1 MKSLKPLSLL
11 LALALALSLIS
22 CTAFATGSETEIVLS
37 DSGVTV
43 DGAAASTSS
52 SAAVYV
58 GADIVYYEEGK
69 DSSYGAGS
77 DSDAH
82 SAEEAAAHTVVTI
95 TKPGTYRISGTLSA
109 GQIAVDLGDGSKNDP
124 EAVATLILDGVDI
137 TCTVA
142 PAVIFYR
149 TYECGDTDRSTA
161 TSSVDTSEAGANVL
175 LADGSTNYVS
185 GSYVSKIYE
194 EGTTNKL
201 HKYDCA
207 FYSKRSMNISG
218 EAFGTGKLYITAENE
233 GLGSECHLTING
245 GSIYIES
252 RDDGINTNE
261 DYVSVTTVNG
271 GYLHI
276 NAGLGSEGDG
286 IDSNG
291 WIVINGG
298 EVVTM
303 ANPTSPDG
311 GIDAYCKTIINGG
324 TLIATGRSNDETDSV
339 SAQPYMELQFSSQVA
354 AGSVVEIS
362 DADGSTVFTYTAEKA
377 FNSLTVSNSSF
388 AEDTTYYVYVDGAR
402 QQYSGNGFGMMGG
415 GWGEGMTRPEG
426 MTPPEGMTRPEGSTP
441 SDGINQAAGVEFVIT
456 ESTHSFSGITA
467 EGGAASSAP
476 EAGEASDGL
485 PFTDIAGNEYLDA
498 IKFVY
503 KNGLMN
509 GISDTDF
516 SPDTPVSRAM
526 AITVLARLA
535 KAEACET
542 DDFTD
547 VVSGSWYAP
556 YVGWAVQSGVVSGY
570 GNGKYGPDDS
580 VSRQQI
586 CVIMNNYANSK
597 SISLNAGELVFS
609 DSSAIA
615 DWASEA
621 TAACKGAGLLDG
633 IAKGSSFSG
642 GSALTRAELA
652 DVLMRLA
659 QII

>member
-194 EGTTNKL
+194 EGTTSKL

-388 AEDTTYYVYVDGAR
+388 A
-402 QQYSGNGFGMMGG
+402 
-415 GWGEGMTRPEG
+415 
-426 MTPPEGMTRPEGSTP
+426 
-441 SDGINQAAGVEFVIT
+441 
-456 ESTHSFSGITA
+456 
-467 EGGAASSAP
+467 
-476 EAGEASDGL
+476 
-485 PFTDIAGNEYLDA
+485 
-498 IKFVY
+498 
-503 KNGLMN
+503 
-509 GISDTDF
+509 
-516 SPDTPVSRAM
+516 
-526 AITVLARLA
+526 
-535 KAEACET
+535 
-542 DDFTD
+542 
-547 VVSGSWYAP
+547 
-556 YVGWAVQSGVVSGY
+556 
-570 GNGKYGPDDS
+570 
-580 VSRQQI
+580 
-586 CVIMNNYANSK
+586 
-597 SISLNAGELVFS
+597 
-609 DSSAIA
+609 
-615 DWASEA
+615 
-621 TAACKGAGLLDG
+621 
-633 IAKGSSFSG
+633 
-642 GSALTRAELA
+642 
-652 DVLMRLA
+652 
-659 QII
+659 